1 MRFLDLLTMSINNL
15 RRRKVRT
22 ALTVL
27 GVVIGTASVVVMVSL
42 GIGLNALMMEMYS
55 SYGSMTCL
63 EIYNYEIMEIMG
75 PTTIHCILP
84 MIQ

>member
-27 GVVIGTASVVVMVSL
+27 GVVIGTASVDTTCH
-42 GIGLNALMMEMYS
+42 IGLSDTY
-55 SYGSMTCL
+55 
-63 EIYNYEIMEIMG
+63 
-75 PTTIHCILP
+75 
-84 MIQ
+84 IQIQ